1 MSIIIARFAGFA
13 GLLLMA
19 LMCGFGAGSQLLAGS
34 GSGAVFMALLA
45 GVFGWV
51 AWKIAFDRAQS

>member
-1 MSIIIARFAGFA
+1 MIARIVAFAA
-13 GLLLMA
+13 LVLLAM
-19 LMCGFGAGSQLLAGS
+19 MCGFGAGSQLLAGS

-51 AWKIAFDRAQS
+51 AWKIAFDRAES

>member
-1 MSIIIARFAGFA
+1 MIARIVAFAA
-13 GLLLMA
+13 LVLLAM
-19 LMCGFGAGSQLLAGS
+19 MCGFGAGSQLLTGS

-51 AWKIAFDRAQS
+51 AYKIAFDRAES